1 MILDDICLIKGM
13 VLLTISLHCC
23 CCLFQ
28 TTSLG
33 RQAVVAPN
41 VFDIVEVAHLR
52 KGAQEGFSVF
62 VVAKA
67 DGFGPVVA
75 PLNHGA
81 RFEVVGSK
89 LVEVSTT
96 ARHFLPHAHLG
107 PIAESRSNIL
117 RMYH

>member
-1 MILDDICLIKGM
+1 MLDQGHGVVNNLTP
-13 VLLTISLHCC
+13 LLL
-23 CCLFQ
+23 LFVPDYV
-28 TTSLG
+28 SGFLPV

-67 DGFGPVVA
+67 DGFGAVVA
-75 PLNHGA
+75 PLNHGT

-96 ARHFLPHAHLG
+96 VRHFLPHAHLG